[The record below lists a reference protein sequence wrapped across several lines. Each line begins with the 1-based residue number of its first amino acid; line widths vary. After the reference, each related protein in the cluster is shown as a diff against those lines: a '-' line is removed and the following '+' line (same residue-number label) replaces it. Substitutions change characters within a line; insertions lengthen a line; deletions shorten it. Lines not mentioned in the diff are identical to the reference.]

1 MSKELEAGKN
11 EMATLEMLL
20 MAKEKGLSL
29 EVHGDGMIGMIGT
42 NGLDKIIKAL
52 TPPTEQEVCEALSEY
67 SNKKVYYENGKFE
80 VGKYE
85 PSICYLQEDNIVWF
99 NWFKLPP
106 HIITMIGRFYEG
118 KKNE

>member
-1 MSKELEAGKN
+1 MNKGSKYFIYEIERALKVGYWDKKLFKELE
-11 EMATLEMLL
+11 ETLIHYEQ
-20 MAKEKGLSL
+20 
-29 EVHGDGMIGMIGT
+29 
-42 NGLDKIIKAL
+42 AL

>member
-1 MSKELEAGKN
+1 MNKELEALRKKILKN
-11 EMATLEMLL
+11 CRCDIKCLEYDNLL
-20 MAKEKGLSL
+20 
-29 EVHGDGMIGMIGT
+29 
-42 NGLDKIIKAL
+42 KAL
-52 TPPTEQEVCEALSEY
+52 TPPTEDEVCEALSEY

>member
-1 MSKELEAGKN
+1 MGKHEVFNSPIKEVQFLKRQFTFGDA
-11 EMATLEMLL
+11 MWQRLDYI
-20 MAKEKGLSL
+20 EKF
-29 EVHGDGMIGMIGT
+29 
-42 NGLDKIIKAL
+42 L

-67 SNKKVYYENGKFE
+67 SNKKVYYESGKFE

-106 HIITMIGRFYEG
+106 HIVELIGRFYG
-118 KKNE
+118 GLK